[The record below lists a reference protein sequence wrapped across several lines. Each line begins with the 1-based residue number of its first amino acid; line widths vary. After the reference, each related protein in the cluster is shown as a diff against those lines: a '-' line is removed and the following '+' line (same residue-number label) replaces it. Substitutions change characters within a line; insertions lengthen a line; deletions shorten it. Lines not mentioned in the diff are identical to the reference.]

1 MNAEIGYKVDQLV
14 CGNVSQID
22 LLQIFHC
29 WYGVKHNPQKMVTLR
44 QLFKFPDGEPG
55 PGGKGNIGDTG
66 ICKAPERQFM
76 TMFEKWKIM

>member
-55 PGGKGNIGDTG
+55 PGGKGILVILEFARHLKDNL
-66 ICKAPERQFM
+66 
-76 TMFEKWKIM
+76 

>member
-14 CGNVSQID
+14 CSNVSQID

-44 QLFKFPDGEPG
+44 QLFKFPDGKPG
-55 PGGKGNIGDTG
+55 AGGKGNIGDTG

-76 TMFEKWKIM
+76 TMFEK